1 MEPDLIALLAE
12 ANKMQR
18 EGLSRPEIDALLMK
32 EYGFTKR
39 QLAEAVRALPPVRAP
54 RPLGT
59 ADLLYS
65 GLRGA
70 TFGLAP
76 ETKRQKEL
84 KEAGFED
91 EMRGMK
97 LVGGTA
103 GALVP
108 FAGAARIAGVGKAP
122 AAAAGAALTQSAGRL
137 LVKAAKSKAAK
148 IAGGSTVAGA
158 GWETGKAIW
167 KYLTNRN
174 R

>member
-12 ANKMQR
+12 ANKLQR
-18 EGLSRPEIDALLMK
+18 GGMSRQQIDSLLMD

-39 QLAEAVRALPPVRAP
+39 QLAEAVRALPPARTPRA
-54 RPLGT
+54 LGT
-59 ADLLYS
+59 MDLLYS
-65 GLRGA
+65 GVRGA

-91 EMRGMK
+91 EIRAMK

-103 GALVP
+103 GALMPLV
-108 FAGAARIAGVGKAP
+108 GAARVAGVGRAP

-137 LVKAAKSKAAK
+137 IAKAAKSKAAK